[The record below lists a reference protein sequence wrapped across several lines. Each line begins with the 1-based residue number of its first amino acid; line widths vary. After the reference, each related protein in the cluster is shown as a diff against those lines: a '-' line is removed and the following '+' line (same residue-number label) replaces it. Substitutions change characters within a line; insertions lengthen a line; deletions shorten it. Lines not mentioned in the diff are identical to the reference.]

1 MKTVY
6 IGHPLRGPAPHS
18 SGTYLDNWI
27 SINRLCSRI
36 AAKEPDI
43 LILSPIHAFRFYS
56 PKGDQSAVLEKCRAL
71 LSLADEARF
80 YGDWKSSEGCLMEI
94 EHARKIGIPVLFP
107 EAADGVA

>member
-6 IGHPLRGPAPHS
+6 IGHPLRGPAPRTP
-18 SGTYLDNWI
+18 GRMLENMFAANI
-27 SINRLCSRI
+27 ICARI
-36 AAKEPDI
+36 AEEEPDI
-43 LILSPIHAFRFYS
+43 LILSPIHAFMFYS
-56 PKGDQSAVLEKCRAL
+56 AEGDQSAVLEKCRAL